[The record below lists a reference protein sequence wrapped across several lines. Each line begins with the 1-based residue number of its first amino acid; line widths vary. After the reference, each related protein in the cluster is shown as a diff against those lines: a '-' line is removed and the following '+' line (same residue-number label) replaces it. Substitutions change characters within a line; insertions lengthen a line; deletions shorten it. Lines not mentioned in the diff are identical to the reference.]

1 MGDNN
6 NKKDELPYQ
15 IPGVIIPEQVT
26 DSGKVVGTSDTKDTL
41 NDIKNNSEESNQ
53 SIYETPRNNYSQ
65 SKCKWQSDTPKD

>member
-1 MGDNN
+1 MDDNN

-41 NDIKNNSEESNQ
+41 KDIKKQ
-53 SIYETPRNNYSQ
+53 LRGI
-65 SKCKWQSDTPKD
+65 

>member
-41 NDIKNNSEESNQ
+41 NDIKKLWNKFIIPEQ
-53 SIYETPRNNYSQ
+53 SLSQ
-65 SKCKWQSDTPKD
+65 IS

>member
-41 NDIKNNSEESNQ
+41 NDI
-53 SIYETPRNNYSQ
+53 TLRNLIRVYMRPQ
-65 SKCKWQSDTPKD
+65 E